1 MAREFEVKYRLTPD
15 AMEDIRKKYGPFA
28 AITMETVYYDT
39 PSGDF
44 SARKWTLRRRLE
56 NGVSICALK
65 TPGENGGRGE
75 WEAACPDIAQALPML
90 VKAGAPEAL
99 LTLAKSGLHP
109 LCAASFTRQAARI
122 CFRGS
127 ALELALDEGVLLG
140 GPHKR
145 TLLELEAELKEGR
158 EADALAFGEYLERTY
173 GLRPEPDS
181 KCKRAHSLA
190 QERR

>member
-1 MAREFEVKYRLTPD
+1 M
-15 AMEDIRKKYGPFA
+15 
-28 AITMETVYYDT
+28 
-39 PSGDF
+39 
-44 SARKWTLRRRLE
+44 
-56 NGVSICALK
+56 
-65 TPGENGGRGE
+65 
-75 WEAACPDIAQALPML
+75 
-90 VKAGAPEAL
+90 
-99 LTLAKSGLHP
+99 
-109 LCAASFTRQAARI
+109 
-122 CFRGS
+122 
-127 ALELALDEGVLLG
+127 LLG